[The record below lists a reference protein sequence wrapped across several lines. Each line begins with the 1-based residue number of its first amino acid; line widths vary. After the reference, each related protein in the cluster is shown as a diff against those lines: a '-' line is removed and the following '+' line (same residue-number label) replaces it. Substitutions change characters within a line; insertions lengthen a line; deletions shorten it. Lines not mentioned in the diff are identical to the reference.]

1 MNFKIEILRQQKRL
15 AYQGTFLGPNGK
27 PHPPAA
33 EVLGDLK
40 RFCGINKGGL
50 VVSPIGRVV
59 DPYATIYRAAQRDV
73 YLRIIEFLELDEES
87 DYAGRAT
94 TD

>member
-1 MNFKIEILRQQKRL
+1 MSFKIEVLRQQKRL
-15 AYQGTFLGPNGK
+15 AYQSTFLGQGGK
-27 PHPPAA
+27 PHPFAA
-33 EVLGDLK
+33 EVLADLK

-50 VVSPIGRVV
+50 VVSPVGRVV

-73 YLRIIEFLELDEES
+73 YLRIIQFLELDEEREYDGS
-87 DYAGRAT
+87 AR